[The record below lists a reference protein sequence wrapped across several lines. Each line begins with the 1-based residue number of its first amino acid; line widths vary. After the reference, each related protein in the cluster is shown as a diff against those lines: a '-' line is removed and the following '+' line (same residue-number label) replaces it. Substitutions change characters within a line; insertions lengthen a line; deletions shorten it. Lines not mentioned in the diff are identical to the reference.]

1 MNTVQQDQWLRRLPS
16 PLGRGVGGEGMMVRT
31 ARTGHGVSALPP
43 ALSHREGAWDLHSSG
58 AGSEGTSM
66 LRVASRPGFT
76 LMETLIAIAIFMI
89 SLVAIAALFPV
100 GFTLQR
106 YALGDAATHAVAGT
120 APALIRK
127 EGLTA
132 SDLMAMTQATAAVQ
146 DSQDFATRWSRNDR
160 TYPGTTPQ
168 SRRTVYWYPLLQLKG
183 DNPERGP
190 NWVAYVLIFQR
201 EHNDPENWM
210 YSGTGPEPAQQ
221 VNVTAQ
227 YEGNNQI
234 RIQLQEAG
242 QVRTGEVLLDG
253 GGSIRR
259 ARADPDDASAIFVSG
274 TADDADEISEIWIGR
289 RSATGQPTLR
299 RIVPVADF
307 AR

>member
-1 MNTVQQDQWLRRLPS
+1 MNTVQPNQWLRRLP
-16 PLGRGVGGEGMMVRT
+16 PTPIGRGAGGEGTSLLCGDIAPSPPRS
-31 ARTGHGVSALPP
+31 TGK
-43 ALSHREGAWDLHSSG
+43 SG
-58 AGSEGTSM
+58 SGRAPGLRGTS
-66 LRVASRPGFT
+66 RAGFT

-132 SDLMAMTQATAAVQ
+132 SELLTMTQPTTAVQ
-146 DSQDFATRWSRNDR
+146 DSRDFATQWSRNDR

-168 SRRTVYWYPLLQLKG
+168 SRRTVYWYPLLQMKG
-183 DNPERGP
+183 DDPQRGS

-210 YSGTGPEPAQQ
+210 YSGSDPRPAQE
-221 VNVTAQ
+221 VNVAAEYQ
-227 YEGNNQI
+227 GDNQI

-242 QVRTGEVLLDG
+242 QVRTGEVLLDSG
-253 GGSIRR
+253 GGIRR
-259 ARADPDDASAIFVSG
+259 ARADPDDASAIFVTG
-274 TADDADEISEIWIGR
+274 TADEAAEITAIWIGH